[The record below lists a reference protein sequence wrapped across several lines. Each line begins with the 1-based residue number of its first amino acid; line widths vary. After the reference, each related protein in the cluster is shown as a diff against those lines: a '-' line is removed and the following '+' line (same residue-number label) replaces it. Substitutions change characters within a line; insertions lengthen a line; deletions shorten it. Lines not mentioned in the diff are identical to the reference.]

1 LIRKVY
7 MPMEILVVAAITV
20 KAIEFCLQML
30 LAVTLL
36 MILHHGTGTHDKLV
50 PDKATRGKAI
60 VSEITKDGKL
70 APGVEVK
77 HIIPEA
83 AAKFMDKP
91 PHFAPLKAIIVVPSA
106 IILSYLFVLGLS
118 MPLAA
123 WCVIYKDL
131 DHIIAIV
138 MRVLFYGTPVF
149 WAITQ
154 VEGKWVRWNWLNPVA
169 DLLTLFRA
177 PMYWGTWPFN
187 EALGGG
193 PVQAWGVCI
202 LFTVIVLV
210 GGYALFGRSKN
221 ILSEVV

>member
-1 LIRKVY
+1 
-7 MPMEILVVAAITV
+7 
-20 KAIEFCLQML
+20 
-30 LAVTLL
+30 
-36 MILHHGTGTHDKLV
+36 
-50 PDKATRGKAI
+50 
-60 VSEITKDGKL
+60 
-70 APGVEVK
+70 
-77 HIIPEA
+77 
-83 AAKFMDKP
+83 
-91 PHFAPLKAIIVVPSA
+91 
-106 IILSYLFVLGLS
+106 

-138 MRVLFYGTPVF
+138 MRILFYATPVF

-169 DLLTLFRA
+169 DMLTLYRA

-187 EALGGG
+187 ESLGGG
-193 PVQAWGVCI
+193 PLQAWGVAI
-202 LFTVIVLV
+202 LFTVIVLI